1 MFIMTSKNSNKQNKG
16 KPKMFLLFLLIA
28 TFIWFLS
35 KFSRDFVAT
44 IDVGVEY
51 TNTPHGMIVDD
62 KNLNIISLDLTAS
75 GFDFLYYKINRPKI
89 YINLGEYYNYDKSV
103 ILIPP
108 EDFKRIIANQLESDI
123 IIKNVS
129 TNKLEIL
136 LDKLETKRVKVTL
149 TEDISYIDGYKAVG
163 AIKIIPDS
171 IEVSGP
177 AHQLDTLNEIFTDL
191 LSIPDVSENIYTK
204 VNLNTSFEKKL
215 SFKKRE
221 VNINIEVKEF
231 TQKSILIPLTLKN
244 LPSNLNIK
252 LLPESIIIDFDV
264 SLESFNKIKI
274 SDFLIEIDYLSK
286 NELENYMIPKLIKF
300 PDSILNV
307 EIRQDKVNY
316 LILK

>member
-1 MFIMTSKNSNKQNKG
+1 MTKENSNNQKKG
-16 KPKMFLLFLLIA
+16 KPKMFLLFLLIS

-44 IDVGVEY
+44 IDVGIEY
-51 TNTPHGMIVDD
+51 RNTPHGIFIADEN
-62 KNLNIISLDLTAS
+62 KNIISFDLTAS

-89 YINLGEYYNYDKSV
+89 FIDLRKYYNYDKSF

-108 EDFKRIIANQLESDI
+108 EDFKRIIANQLQSGI
-123 IIKNVS
+123 IIKNIS

-149 TEDISYIDGYKAVG
+149 IEDISYIDGYKAVG

-177 AHQLDTLNEIFTDL
+177 AHQLDTLNEIFTNL
-191 LSIPDVSENIYTK
+191 LSIPNVSKNISTK
-204 VNLNTSFEKKL
+204 VSLNTSFEKKL
-215 SFKKRE
+215 SFEKNE

-244 LPSNLNIK
+244 PPPNLNIK

-274 SDFLIEIDYLSK
+274 SDFLIEIDYHSK
-286 NELENYMIPKLIKF
+286 NELKNYMIPKLIKF

>member
-1 MFIMTSKNSNKQNKG
+1 MTNKNSNKQKKG
-16 KPKMFLLFLLIA
+16 KPKMFLLFLLTA

-51 TNTPHGMIVDD
+51 TNIPQGMIVADE
-62 KNLNIISLDLTAS
+62 NQNIISFDFTAS

-89 YINLGEYYNYDKSV
+89 YINIGEYYNYDNSF

-123 IIKNVS
+123 IIKNLS
-129 TNKLEIL
+129 INKLEII
-136 LDKLETKRVKVTL
+136 LDKLETKTVKVTL
-149 TEDISYIDGYKAVG
+149 IEDISYIDGYKAVG

-177 AHQLDTLNEIFTDL
+177 AHQLDTLNEIFTHL
-191 LSIPDVSENIYTK
+191 LSIPDVSENISTK
-204 VNLNTSFEKKL
+204 VNLNTSFNKKL
-215 SFKKRE
+215 SFEKSA
-221 VNINIEVKEF
+221 VNIDIEVKEF

-244 LPSNLNIK
+244 LPANLNIK
-252 LLPESIIIDFDV
+252 LLPESITIDFDI
-264 SLESFNKIKI
+264 SLENFNKIKV

-300 PDSILNV
+300 PHSILNV